1 MVDGSVEVTCKL
13 TNTGKRDGAQVVQ
26 LYVGKTGGIV
36 ERPEKELKQFKK
48 VFLKAG
54 ESITIK
60 MLLSK
65 DAFTYYNIAA
75 KSFLKDKGDYH
86 IMLGF
91 SSHDICVQKNVR
103 IL

>member
-1 MVDGSVEVTCKL
+1 ML
-13 TNTGKRDGAQVVQ
+13 GKR
-26 LYVGKTGGIV
+26 GGIV

-75 KSFLKDKGDYH
+75 KSF
-86 IMLGF
+86 
-91 SSHDICVQKNVR
+91 
-103 IL
+103 